1 MRLPLKLDPVR
12 PASLAATLL
21 IIVAAGCAAQNSP
34 PAGSDNALEAAR
46 EHVEKSDR
54 YLHHSKLRR
63 GMKGY
68 GLSVFAETKI
78 ERFDVEIVSVVT
90 NWGPH
95 QDVILARLSGKG
107 LEKSGVIAGMSG
119 SPVYMRDEDGKDKII
134 GAVAYGW
141 PLGKDPICG
150 IQPITQMLAASGM
163 FQLDKAQ
170 PAGEAAKTMQAG
182 PASRERLQALL
193 DPRKLDFAVPR
204 TGGGDA
210 EDASAN
216 AAPQL
221 SPLVT
226 PLMGSGMGPRTLG
239 LARGILEPMGLA
251 PMQGG
256 AVGAADLERAGEAK
270 LEPGASIS
278 VMLVTGDAAISAVGT
293 VTDVVDGRV
302 LGFGHSFLGRG
313 EVDFPMGPSHVHTVI
328 PSLVK
333 SFKLASLVR
342 VTGALRRDEN
352 VGVTG
357 IVGRESKMIPM
368 TVTIDW
374 PEGERRRV
382 YRYGVCRDRTLTP
395 FATMMLIYQSTVGW
409 HDLPEEHTIRYKTS
423 VDFGELGRY
432 EAQNVLAGMGLS
444 GVISDTVR
452 PMAAL
457 LDNPF
462 GPTAKVERIDVE
474 ITVEPERL
482 SAEIL
487 EVKLDGELY
496 RPGDTITGQVT
507 VRPFREERRKIAFA
521 LRVPEELSDGQHTLN
536 ACDWETSLNLDR
548 NDSPQLFDPKTT
560 GQLFAALRRV
570 VAPRT
575 DRVYL
580 RLPLKSPGLAL
591 GQREL
596 VDLPESKAGIL
607 ADAQLLDAHVTGQS
621 KVETLPSRWVLS
633 GSAEAKFEVQRRP
646 SETLLRDQRNPK
658 P

>member
-1 MRLPLKLDPVR
+1 MRLPLALN
-12 PASLAATLL
+12 PARLAFVAAALL
-21 IIVAAGCAAQNSP
+21 TIVAGCAAQSAP
-34 PAGSDNALEAAR
+34 VPVADNALEAAR
-46 EHVEKSDR
+46 NYVEKSDR
-54 YLHHSKLRR
+54 YLYHTKLRR

-90 NWGPH
+90 KWGPH

-107 LEKSGVIAGMSG
+107 LAKSGVIAGMSG
-119 SPVYMRDEDGKDKII
+119 SPVYIRDEDGKDKII

-163 FQLDKAQ
+163 FQPDEAQ
-170 PAGEAAKTMQAG
+170 PGGEAAKTMQAG
-182 PASRERLQALL
+182 PVSRERLEALL
-193 DPRKLDFAVPR
+193 DPRKRDFTAAG
-204 TGGGDA
+204 TAGGDA
-210 EDASAN
+210 QEASA
-216 AAPQL
+216 AAGLQL

-226 PLMGSGMGPRTLG
+226 PLMGSGMSPRTLG
-239 LARGILEPMGLA
+239 RARGIFEPMGLV

-256 AVGAADLERAGEAK
+256 AVGEADLERADEVK
-270 LEPGASIS
+270 LVPGASVS
-278 VMLVTGDAAISAVGT
+278 VMLVTGDVDFSAVGT

-302 LGFGHSFLGRG
+302 LGFGHSFMGRG
-313 EVDFPMGPSHVHTVI
+313 DVDFPMGPSHVHTVI
-328 PSLVK
+328 PSLVQ

-342 VTGALRRDEN
+342 ITGALRRDEN

-357 IVGRESKMIPM
+357 IVGCESKMIPM
-368 TVTIDW
+368 TVRVDW
-374 PEGERRRV
+374 PEARRRQV
-382 YRYGVCRDRTLTP
+382 YRYSVCRDRIMTP
-395 FATMMLIYQSTVGW
+395 LAAMLLISESVMGW
-409 HDLPEEHTIRYKTS
+409 HALPEEHTIRYKTV

-432 EAQNVLAGMGLS
+432 EAKNVLAGMGLS
-444 GVISDTVR
+444 GVVSDTVR

-462 GPTAKVERIDVE
+462 GPSPKIERIDVE

-482 SAEIL
+482 RAEIL

-496 RPGDTITGQVT
+496 RPGDTISGQVT
-507 VRPFREERRKIAFA
+507 VRPFRQERQKIAFEFQ
-521 LRVPEELSDGQHTLN
+521 VPQDMPDGEHTLA

-548 NDSPQLFDPKTT
+548 NDSPQLFDPKTMP
-560 GQLFAALRRV
+560 QLFAALQRV

-575 DRVYL
+575 DGVYL
-580 RLPLKSPGLAL
+580 RLPLKGRGLAL
-591 GQREL
+591 GQRRL

-607 ADAQLLDAHVTGQS
+607 ADADLLDVHVIGRS
-621 KVETLPSRWVLS
+621 KVQTVPSRWVLS
-633 GSAEAKFEVQRRP
+633 GSAGAKFEVQRRP
-646 SETLLRDQRNPK
+646 SETLLREQRNPK